1 MKKVS
6 IKNLLFISLLVFTLG
21 LMGCRTEPIYN
32 VEESPVNT
40 IGKTTTT
47 NIKKAIMSAG
57 AGLGWRM
64 KEVKPG
70 HIVASIMKRGTTAT
84 VDIPYSKKTYSIVY
98 KTSNG
103 LKYDGSKINKQ
114 YNKWIVNLDNAIQQR
129 LIAM

>member
-1 MKKVS
+1 MKLVS
-6 IKNLLFISLLVFTLG
+6 FKNLLFVAVLAFTLG
-21 LMGCRTEPIYN
+21 LMGCRTEAIYN

-40 IGKTTTT
+40 IGKTSSTS
-47 NIKKAIMSAG
+47 IKKAIMSAG

-70 HIVASIMKRGTTAT
+70 HIVATIMKRGTTAA

-98 KTSNG
+98 KSSNG

-114 YNKWIVNLDNAIQQR
+114 YNKWIVNLDNTIQSR

>member
-1 MKKVS
+1 MKIVS

-32 VEESPVNT
+32 VQDSPVNT
-40 IGKTTTT
+40 IGKTSTTS
-47 NIKKAIMSAG
+47 IKKAIMSAG

-70 HIVASIMKRGTTAT
+70 HIVASIMLRGTTAT

-98 KTSNG
+98 KSSNG

>member
-1 MKKVS
+1 MKIVS

-21 LMGCRTEPIYN
+21 LMGCRTEPVYN
-32 VEESPVNT
+32 VEDSPVNT
-40 IGKTTTT
+40 IGKTSTT

-70 HIVASIMKRGTTAT
+70 HIVATIMKRGTTAT
-84 VDIPYSKKTYSIVY
+84 VDIPYNKKSYSIVH
-98 KTSNG
+98 KSSNG

>member
-1 MKKVS
+1 MKIVS

-32 VEESPVNT
+32 VQDSPVNT
-40 IGKTTTT
+40 IGKTSSTS
-47 NIKKAIMSAG
+47 IKKAIMSAG

-70 HIVASIMKRGTTAT
+70 HIVASIMLRGTTAT
-84 VDIPYSKKTYSIVY
+84 VDIPYSQKTYSIVY
-98 KTSNG
+98 KSSNG

>member
-1 MKKVS
+1 MKIVS

-40 IGKTTTT
+40 IGKTTST

-70 HIVASIMKRGTTAT
+70 HIVATIMLRGTTAS
-84 VDIPYSKKTYSIVY
+84 VDIPFNKKTYSIVY
-98 KTSNG
+98 KNSNG

-114 YNKWIVNLDNAIQQR
+114 YNKWIMNLDNAIQQR

>member
-1 MKKVS
+1 MKIVS

-21 LMGCRTEPIYN
+21 LMGCRTEPVYN
-32 VEESPVNT
+32 VEDSPVNT
-40 IGKTTTT
+40 IGKTSTT

-70 HIVASIMKRGTTAT
+70 HIVATIMKRGTTAT
-84 VDIPYSKKTYSIVY
+84 VDIPYNKKTYSIVH

>member
-1 MKKVS
+1 MKIVS

-21 LMGCRTEPIYN
+21 LMGCRTEPVYN

-40 IGKTTTT
+40 IGKTSTT

-70 HIVASIMKRGTTAT
+70 HIVATIMKRGTTAT
-84 VDIPYSKKTYSIVY
+84 VDIPYNKKSYSIVH
-98 KTSNG
+98 KSSNG

>member
-32 VEESPVNT
+32 VQDSPVNT
-40 IGKTTTT
+40 IGKTTST

-70 HIVASIMKRGTTAT
+70 HIVASIMLRGTTAS
-84 VDIPYSKKTYSIVY
+84 VDIPFNKKTYSIVY
-98 KTSNG
+98 KSSNG

>member
-1 MKKVS
+1 MKSVS
-6 IKNLLFISLLVFTLG
+6 IRNVLFIALLVFTLG
-21 LMGCRTEPIYN
+21 LVGCRTEPIYN
-32 VEESPVNT
+32 VQDSPVNT

-70 HIVASIMKRGTTAT
+70 HIVATILLRGNTAS
-84 VDIPYSKKTYSIVY
+84 VDIPYNKKTYSIVY
-98 KTSNG
+98 KNSNG

-114 YNKWIVNLDNAIQQR
+114 YNKWIMNLDNAIQQR

>member
-1 MKKVS
+1 MKIVS

-32 VEESPVNT
+32 VQDSPVNT
-40 IGKTTTT
+40 IGKTTST

-70 HIVASIMKRGTTAT
+70 HIVATIMLRGTTAS
-84 VDIPYSKKTYSIVY
+84 VDIPFNKKTYSIVY
-98 KTSNG
+98 KSSNG

>member
-1 MKKVS
+1 MKIVS
-6 IKNLLFISLLVFTLG
+6 LKNLLFISLLVFTLG
-21 LMGCRTEPIYN
+21 LMGCRTEPVYN
-32 VEESPVNT
+32 VEDSPVNT
-40 IGKTTTT
+40 IGKTSTT

-70 HIVASIMKRGTTAT
+70 HIVATIMKRGTTAT
-84 VDIPYSKKTYSIVY
+84 VDIPYNKKTYSIVH

>member
-1 MKKVS
+1 MKIVS
-6 IKNLLFISLLVFTLG
+6 VKNTLFLAILVFTLG
-21 LMGCRTEPIYN
+21 LMGCRTEPVYN
-32 VEESPVNT
+32 VEDSPVNT

-70 HIVASIMKRGTTAT
+70 HIVATIMKRGTTAA
-84 VDIPYSKKTYSIVY
+84 VDIPYSKKSYSIVY
-98 KTSNG
+98 KTSEG
-103 LKYDGSKINKQ
+103 LKYDGSTINKQ
-114 YNKWIVNLDNAIQQR
+114 YNKWITNLDNAIQSR

>member
-1 MKKVS
+1 MKIVS

-21 LMGCRTEPIYN
+21 LMGCRTEPVYN
-32 VEESPVNT
+32 VEDSPVNT
-40 IGKTTTT
+40 IGKTSTT

-70 HIVASIMKRGTTAT
+70 HIVATIMKRGTTAT
-84 VDIPYSKKTYSIVY
+84 VDIPYNNKSYSIVH
-98 KTSNG
+98 KSSNG

>member
-1 MKKVS
+1 MKIVS

-21 LMGCRTEPIYN
+21 LMGCRTEPVYN
-32 VEESPVNT
+32 VEDSPVNT
-40 IGKTTTT
+40 IGKTSTT

-70 HIVASIMKRGTTAT
+70 HIVATIMKRGTTAT
-84 VDIPYSKKTYSIVY
+84 VDIPYNKKSYSIVH

>member
-1 MKKVS
+1 MKIVS

-32 VEESPVNT
+32 VQDSPVNT
-40 IGKTTTT
+40 IGKTSSTS
-47 NIKKAIMSAG
+47 IKKAIMSAG

-70 HIVASIMKRGTTAT
+70 HIVASIMLRGTTAT
-84 VDIPYSKKTYSIVY
+84 VDIPYNKKTYSIVY
-98 KTSNG
+98 KSSNG